1 MTRCSALLRELS
13 LPSIEELI
21 AILPSPLAWKGF
33 LQTLAVSLFQCELCS
48 SLPLRPL
55 LCDFGRIA
63 MPDLRRPHPLISC
76 TCGDV
81 LLTRQ
86 NVRLVLRCSFLRLD
100 TIMFHQRSVSP
111 RSSTCPLCLSDVDS
125 AHHFIVSCAVLM
137 LVRLRW
143 LPRLGLGLDELFDHV
158 MGAAWIDSATF
169 QRDIILF
176 LDDLR
181 SLQFSLLV

>member
-1 MTRCSALLRELS
+1 M
-13 LPSIEELI
+13 
-21 AILPSPLAWKGF
+21 
-33 LQTLAVSLFQCELCS
+33 SLFQCELRS
-48 SLPLRPL
+48 FLPLRPL

-86 NVRLVLRCSFLRLD
+86 NNLRVCLVLRCSFLRLD

-137 LVRLRW
+137 PVRLRW

-176 LDDLR
+176 LEDLQ
-181 SLQFSLLV
+181 SLRFSLLV